1 MRRKND
7 VWRIVNR
14 RRKRRKGI
22 NEIIEEEEWKE
33 HFMRLLGG
41 VENKVRKG
49 EGKDRRYKEKEIS
62 VEEVREA
69 INKLKDEKAAGIDGI
84 PGEVWKYGGED
95 M

>member
-1 MRRKND
+1 MRREND

-33 HFMRLLGG
+33 HFMRLLGR
-41 VENKVRKG
+41 VESKVRKG
-49 EGKDRRYKEKEIS
+49 EGKDRRYEEKEIS

-84 PGEVWKYGGED
+84 PGEVWKYGEED